1 MRGLILLCLAACVA
15 TPALAGGHAIMH
27 DRMTLPTSSPAFE
40 TSDGDRYGK
49 FAVRPKS
56 PPSDLERFASRIGL
70 EKGRADF
77 FRVSPDESGS
87 TAVAGTVSNGAVQ
100 LQFRWTPN

>member
-1 MRGLILLCLAACVA
+1 MRGLILVCLAAGVA

-27 DRMTLPTSSPAFE
+27 DRMPLPTASPAFE

-49 FAVRPKS
+49 LAERPKA
-56 PPSDLERFASRIGL
+56 PPSDLELFATRIGL

-77 FRVSPDESGS
+77 FKISPDEDGRA
-87 TAVAGTVSNGAVQ
+87 AVAGTVSNGAVQ